1 MLGKC
6 LAKMAYSILRYSLES
21 MNIPAFTA
29 LTLKLF
35 GVIFVLIALLDFISL
50 IFPLQMADPQWQ
62 LTTITGIVDRGIVP
76 MLGMGLI
83 SLGYLV
89 DTMAKT
95 AGVAPKGGFDLR
107 MPVYILAIAL
117 GLVFLLLIPI
127 HLTNVNQIKTAELAQ
142 LETQIGQGQQQVEGA
157 LRQFDALS
165 QNPEALEQQIK
176 EGEQLLAA
184 GQVNGNPI
192 NQEQLAN
199 IERQVNELKGLQ
211 EMSKDPATLK
221 AKMEEIKTNLETQ
234 VAEQRQKVESQ
245 ASNQALKQ
253 GLRVGLSSLM
263 LSIGFAAF
271 GALGLRNLLSAP
283 PNPPSADP
291 LA

>member
-1 MLGKC
+1 MGGKS
-6 LAKMAYSILRYSLES
+6 LAKMAYSILRCSLEF

-35 GVIFVLIALLDFISL
+35 GVIFVLIALLDFFSL

-95 AGVAPKGGFDLR
+95 AGTSPKGGFDLR
-107 MPVYILAIAL
+107 MPIYILAIAL
-117 GLVFLLLIPI
+117 GLVFLLLIPV
-127 HLTNVNQIKTAELAQ
+127 HLTNVNQIKTAELAR
-142 LETQIGQGQQQVEGA
+142 LESQIGQGQEQVEGA

-184 GQVNGNPI
+184 GQVNGNPL

-199 IERQVNELKGLQ
+199 IERQVNELKGLR
-211 EMSKDPATLK
+211 EMSKDPAALK
-221 AKMEEIKTNLETQ
+221 AKMEEIKTNLENQ
-234 VAEQRQKVESQ
+234 VTEQRQKVESQ

-271 GALGLRNLLSAP
+271 GALGLRNLLSS
-283 PNPPSADP
+283 PSSNDSA
-291 LA
+291 L

>member
-1 MLGKC
+1 
-6 LAKMAYSILRYSLES
+6 

-35 GVIFVLIALLDFISL
+35 GVIFILIALLDFLTL

-62 LTTITGIVDRGIVP
+62 LTVVTGIVDRGVVP

-83 SLGYLV
+83 SIGYLV
-89 DTMAKT
+89 DTMQKSNDTSPKT
-95 AGVAPKGGFDLR
+95 GFDLR
-107 MPVYILAIAL
+107 IPVYILAIAL
-117 GLVFLLLIPI
+117 GLVFLLLIPV
-127 HLTNVNQIKTAELAQ
+127 HLTNVNQIKSAELAQ
-142 LETQIGQGQQQVEGA
+142 LESQIGQGQQQVEGA

-165 QNPEALEQQIK
+165 QNPEALEQQIQ

-184 GQVNGNPI
+184 RQVNGNPL
-192 NQEQLAN
+192 NQEQLTT
-199 IERQVNELKGLQ
+199 IERQVNELKGLR
-211 EMSKDPATLK
+211 EISKDPAALR
-221 AKMEEIKTNLETQ
+221 AKMDEIKTNLETQ
-234 VAEQRQKVESQ
+234 VAEQRKKVEGQ

-271 GALGLRNLLSAP
+271 GALGLRNILST
-283 PNPPSADP
+283 PSVP
-291 LA
+291 TT